1 MMKMMSISCLRNVL
15 TNMRHLTGFGAKPGT
30 RLWERLIL
38 PFVKG
43 ITTGLAETCGNVAVV
58 GGLAPVSSVI
68 DWCRHTSVR
77 DASLGTF
84 IDSHW

>member
-43 ITTGLAETCGNVAVV
+43 IITGLAETWECR
-58 GGLAPVSSVI
+58 SSRRA
-68 DWCRHTSVR
+68 CTSV
-77 DASLGTF
+77 F
-84 IDSHW
+84 SH

>member
-15 TNMRHLTGFGAKPGT
+15 TNMRHLTGLVPSAKPGT

-43 ITTGLAETCGNVAVV
+43 ITTGLAETWECRSSRRACTNV
-58 GGLAPVSSVI
+58 
-68 DWCRHTSVR
+68 
-77 DASLGTF
+77 F
-84 IDSHW
+84 SH